1 MGMQEVGQLID
12 KWINDK
18 NFREALRKD
27 PKIAVQKSGVKLSSE
42 EWDLFKNVDWSLS
55 DEELKARINKG
66 A

>member
-1 MGMQEVGQLID
+1 MGMQEVGKLID
-12 KWINDK
+12 KWVNDK

-42 EWDLFKNVDWSLS
+42 EWDLLKNVDWSLS